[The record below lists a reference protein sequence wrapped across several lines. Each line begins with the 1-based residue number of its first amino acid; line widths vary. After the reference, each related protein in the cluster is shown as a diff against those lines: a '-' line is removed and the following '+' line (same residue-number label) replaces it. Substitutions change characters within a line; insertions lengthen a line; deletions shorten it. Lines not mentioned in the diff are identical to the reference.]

1 MMRKAGTRYGSLRRI
16 YQLLPAICLTLMSQ
30 QAAAA
35 PTHSVATGMPRTV
48 VAFGDSLMAGYQLRP
63 GEGFAPQL
71 EAALKARGRAVTVV
85 PAGVSGD
92 TTAQGKASET
102 ISRGSVSGIASAQIR
117 ELLEA
122 AAADGVIPWEAVDNV
137 APLVAHVTPQK
148 AWQYAE
154 DAPDEIREQLEQLI
168 PAKRRTIKVDEAPV

>member
-1 MMRKAGTRYGSLRRI
+1 MANEVAVRVGGLTVGALQNVAENRHIITSDGELLDVTLATDDDLVIWSIVTQRLRTLARNI
-16 YQLLPAICLTLMSQ
+16 EQGVHAELAERVRRTGGAITT
-30 QAAAA
+30 
-35 PTHSVATGMPRTV
+35 P
-48 VAFGDSLMAGYQLRP
+48 
-63 GEGFAPQL
+63 EG
-71 EAALKARGRAVTVV
+71 KV
-85 PAGVSGD
+85 
-92 TTAQGKASET
+92 SET

-154 DAPDEIREQLEQLI
+154 DAPDEIREQLEAMI

>member
-1 MMRKAGTRYGSLRRI
+1 VNAELADRVRRTGGSI
-16 YQLLPAICLTLMSQ
+16 
-30 QAAAA
+30 
-35 PTHSVATGMPRTV
+35 
-48 VAFGDSLMAGYQLRP
+48 
-63 GEGFAPQL
+63 
-71 EAALKARGRAVTVV
+71 
-85 PAGVSGD
+85 
-92 TTAQGKASET
+92 TTPQGKASET

-122 AAADGVIPWEAVDNV
+122 AAADGLIPWEAVDNV

-154 DAPDEIREQLEQLI
+154 DAPDEIREQLEAMI

>member
-1 MMRKAGTRYGSLRRI
+1 VANEVAVRVGGLTVGALQNVAENRHIITSDGELLDVTLATDDDLVIWSIVTQRLRTLARNIEQGVNSELADRVRRTGGSI
-16 YQLLPAICLTLMSQ
+16 
-30 QAAAA
+30 
-35 PTHSVATGMPRTV
+35 
-48 VAFGDSLMAGYQLRP
+48 
-63 GEGFAPQL
+63 
-71 EAALKARGRAVTVV
+71 
-85 PAGVSGD
+85 
-92 TTAQGKASET
+92 TTPQGKASET

-154 DAPDEIREQLEQLI
+154 DAPDEIREQLEAMI

>member
-1 MMRKAGTRYGSLRRI
+1 VANEVAVRVGGLTVGALQNVAENRHIITSDGELLDVTLATDDDLVIWSIVTQRLRTLARNIEQGVNSELADRVRRTGGSI
-16 YQLLPAICLTLMSQ
+16 
-30 QAAAA
+30 
-35 PTHSVATGMPRTV
+35 
-48 VAFGDSLMAGYQLRP
+48 
-63 GEGFAPQL
+63 
-71 EAALKARGRAVTVV
+71 
-85 PAGVSGD
+85 
-92 TTAQGKASET
+92 TTPQGKASET

>member
-1 MMRKAGTRYGSLRRI
+1 MANEVAVRVGGLTVGALQNVAENRHIITSDGELLDVTLATDDDLVIWSIVTQRLRTLARNIEQGVNSELADRVRRTGGSI
-16 YQLLPAICLTLMSQ
+16 
-30 QAAAA
+30 
-35 PTHSVATGMPRTV
+35 
-48 VAFGDSLMAGYQLRP
+48 
-63 GEGFAPQL
+63 
-71 EAALKARGRAVTVV
+71 
-85 PAGVSGD
+85 
-92 TTAQGKASET
+92 TTPQGKASET

-154 DAPDEIREQLEQLI
+154 DAPDEIREQLEAMI

>member
-1 MMRKAGTRYGSLRRI
+1 MANEVALRVGGLTVGALQNVAENRHIITSDGELLDVTLATDDDLVIWSIVTQRLRTLARNIEQGVNSELADRVRRTGGSI
-16 YQLLPAICLTLMSQ
+16 
-30 QAAAA
+30 
-35 PTHSVATGMPRTV
+35 
-48 VAFGDSLMAGYQLRP
+48 
-63 GEGFAPQL
+63 
-71 EAALKARGRAVTVV
+71 
-85 PAGVSGD
+85 
-92 TTAQGKASET
+92 TTPQGKASET

-154 DAPDEIREQLEQLI
+154 DAPDEIREQLEAMI